1 MKTNSWSI
9 MEWIFAGSLPKGG
22 PSGEATPEQGAV
34 AGEKDLE
41 ARLGR
46 EAERLQKERQAGEED
61 TQLEKARRD
70 AVLVREQLA
79 RKEADAQS
87 REGALKRGL
96 PTEIDGEIDKEIE
109 AKEEQAPAAFQEKLR
124 QGIGK
129 TREKLSN
136 GLGRIIRGRKELDR
150 KALEE
155 LEELLLTSDIGPQ
168 TTGRL
173 IKALE
178 GRLRRDELKSP
189 ERLKSALQEE
199 IQRVMERSYQPP
211 NLDGKPPVV
220 VLVAGVNGTGKTTTI
235 GKLAAQ
241 ARRRGKKV
249 LLVAGDTFRA
259 AAADQLAGWGE
270 RAQCEVFR
278 QPEGSNP
285 SGVVYQGVEKA
296 IREGFDLVFC
306 DTAGRLHTK
315 TNLMEEL
322 KKIKR
327 VIGKLT
333 PDGPHET
340 YLVLDANNGQN
351 AIHQARDFH
360 KALEVTGLIVTKL
373 DGTARGGVLVG
384 IVNEFEIPVRYIGV
398 GEGVDD
404 LRPFEPREFAASLIE

>member
-1 MKTNSWSI
+1 
-9 MEWIFAGSLPKGG
+9 
-22 PSGEATPEQGAV
+22 
-34 AGEKDLE
+34 
-41 ARLGR
+41 
-46 EAERLQKERQAGEED
+46 
-61 TQLEKARRD
+61 
-70 AVLVREQLA
+70 LA
-79 RKEADAQS
+79 RKEADAES

-96 PTEIDGEIDKEIE
+96 PPEID
-109 AKEEQAPAAFQEKLR
+109 EEEEEAPAAFQEKLR

-129 TREKLSN
+129 TREKLSS
-136 GLGRIIRGRKELDR
+136 GLGRIIRGRKEVDR

-168 TTGRL
+168 TTDRL

-220 VLVAGVNGTGKTTTI
+220 VLFAGVNGTGKTTTI

-241 ARRRGKKV
+241 ARRQGKKV

-259 AAADQLAGWGE
+259 AAAEQLSGWGE
-270 RAQCEVFR
+270 RARCEVFR

-296 IREGFDLVFC
+296 MREGFDLVFC

-384 IVNEFEIPVRYIGV
+384 IVNEFEIPVRYIGI

-404 LRPFEPREFAASLIE
+404 LRPFEPQVFAASLIE

>member
-1 MKTNSWSI
+1 
-9 MEWIFAGSLPKGG
+9 MEWIFAGSLPKRG
-22 PSGEATPEQGAV
+22 SGAGVSGAGAEQDF
-34 AGEKDLE
+34 ED
-41 ARLGR
+41 RFDR
-46 EAERLQKERQAGEED
+46 EAERIQKERKASEED
-61 TQLEKARRD
+61 IQLESARRES
-70 AVLVREQLA
+70 ALVREQLGQ
-79 RKEADAQS
+79 REAAEQS
-87 REGALKRGL
+87 REGPLQRGL
-96 PTEIDGEIDKEIE
+96 VTDVEGEED
-109 AKEEQAPAAFQEKLR
+109 APATFPEKLR

-129 TREKLSN
+129 TREQLSS
-136 GLGRIIRGRKELDR
+136 GLGRIIMGRKVVDR
-150 KALEE
+150 EALAE

-168 TTGRL
+168 TTDRL

-211 NLDGKPPVV
+211 NLAGKPPVV
-220 VLVAGVNGTGKTTTI
+220 VLFAGVNGTGKTTTI

-241 ARRRGKKV
+241 AQRQGKKV

-270 RAQCEVFR
+270 RAHCEVFR

-296 IREGFDLVFC
+296 LREGFDLVFC

-315 TNLMEEL
+315 ANLMEEL

-351 AIHQARDFH
+351 AIHQAREFH
-360 KALEVTGLIVTKL
+360 QALDVTGLIVTKL

-384 IVNEFEIPVRYIGV
+384 IVNEFDIPIRYIGV

-404 LRPFEPREFAASLIE
+404 LRTFEPKFFAESLIE

>member
-96 PTEIDGEIDKEIE
+96 PPEVDKEIDK
-109 AKEEQAPAAFQEKLR
+109 AEEQAPAAFQEKLR